1 FFLQYLFICFQ
12 VFIFEMV
19 KPYFHVSS
27 ISSFLSCLFV
37 STFFVNSLVSLPFPR
52 PDQTEI
58 LLAFKNEFPIL
69 KCDFNKWPYSEQMT
83 KSWTSKDVNSF
94 DGVVFDNKT
103 GVVTELHLRGACLSG
118 SLNANSSLFRFHYL
132 RYLDLSFNYFDSFSF
147 LPDFGKLTN
156 LESLDLSHMGLAGE
170 IPSSISSL
178 NRLTDLDLSDNE
190 LIGSLSPLLN
200 LSKLSFLYLSYNL
213 FSGNIPDLSNNQFSG
228 YFPCSLLTLPF
239 LSYLD
244 LSQNHLIDSLETMN
258 CSSSSKLER
267 LDLSY
272 NRLSGRILEP
282 LSKLTN
288 LKILALSNQNTTD
301 PINFVSS
308 LGFKSLESLDLS
320 GNTVSQLCIGSPN
333 LRELH
338 LHNCSINEFPTFIK
352 NLQKLDVLSIG
363 NNRLKGEV
371 PKWLWSM
378 PSLIQLSLSHNSLDS
393 FEGSP
398 KMLLNSSL
406 VILDLRSNAFR
417 GSLPVI
423 SPKLYFMLASNNSFE
438 GDIPLSLCNQS
449 YLVVID
455 LSHNNFSGSIPRCLI
470 TSAVEGLN
478 LRNNNLIGRFPDIFD
493 KNGSLSAVDVSHNQI
508 TGQLPRSLTN
518 LKNLEVL
525 NVEGNRIADTFP
537 FWLKGLPNLKIIV
550 LRSNKFHGPIYSPQH
565 HLSFPQLRMVD
576 ISRNKFTGSLPHDY
590 FVNLSKPL
598 ISIPQDEGNMM
609 YMGDHYL
616 NGYHPSMYLRSKGI
630 EMELEYILVAY
641 TEIDFSENKLGGQ
654 IPESI
659 GLLKSLIVLNLSNND
674 FSGHIPSSWA
684 NLTSLESLD
693 LSRNQLSGS
702 IPQDLA
708 TLSFLEYIDVS
719 HNKLTGQIPQ
729 GTQMGGQPKSS
740 FEGNLN
746 LCGLPLEES
755 CFREKAP
762 SSPEAQEPE
771 PQKQEQ
777 VLNWKAAAMGYGPGV
792 LFGLAIGQLFYSYK
806 PMLFNKLFRL

>member
-1 FFLQYLFICFQ
+1 
-12 VFIFEMV
+12 MV
-19 KPYFHVSS
+19 KPCFHVSS
-27 ISSFLSCLFV
+27 ISFFLSCLFV

-69 KCDFNKWPYSEQMT
+69 KCDFNKWPSSEQMT
-83 KSWTSKDVNSF
+83 KSWTSKDVKSF

-156 LESLDLSHMGLAGE
+156 LESLYLSYMGLVGE
-170 IPSSISSL
+170 IPSSVSSL
-178 NRLTDLDLSDNE
+178 NRLTDLRLFGNE
-190 LIGSLSPLLN
+190 LTGSVSPLLN
-200 LSKLSFLYLSYNL
+200 LSKLSLL
-213 FSGNIPDLSNNQFSG
+213 DLSNNQFSG
-228 YFPCSLLTLPF
+228 YFPCSLLAMPF
-239 LSYLD
+239 LSFLD

-258 CSSSSKLER
+258 CSSSSKLKTLYLR
-267 LDLSY
+267 NNHLSD
-272 NRLSGRILEP
+272 RILEP

-288 LKILALSNQNTTD
+288 LQELYLSFQNTTD

-320 GNTVSQLCIGSPN
+320 GNTVSRLNPGSPN
-333 LRELH
+333 LRELY
-338 LHNCSINEFPTFIK
+338 LDNCSINEFPTFIQ
-352 NLQKLDVLSIG
+352 NLQKLEYLKIA

-371 PKWLWSM
+371 PRWLWSL
-378 PSLIQLSLSHNSLDS
+378 PSLSKLWLSYNSFDS

-398 KMLLNSSL
+398 KTLLSSSL
-406 VILDLRSNAFR
+406 YMLDLRSNAFR
-417 GSLPVI
+417 GSLPIFI
-423 SPKLYFMLASNNSFE
+423 SPRLGVMIASNNSFT

-449 YLVVID
+449 YLGLLD

-470 TSAVEGLN
+470 NSSVESMN
-478 LRNNNLIGRFPDIFD
+478 LRNNNLIGRLPDIFD
-493 KNGSLSAVDVSHNQI
+493 KRDTLATLDVSYNQI
-508 TGQLPRSLTN
+508 SGKLPRSLTN
-518 LKNLEVL
+518 CTYLEVL

-550 LRSNKFHGPIYSPQH
+550 LRSNKFHGPIYAPQH

-609 YMGDHYL
+609 YMGDHYW
-616 NGYHPSMYLRSKGI
+616 NGYHPSMYLRNKGI
-630 EMELEYILVAY
+630 NMELKRIFVAY
-641 TEIDFSENKLGGQ
+641 TSIDFSENKFGGQ
-654 IPESI
+654 ISESI
-659 GLLKSLIVLNLSNND
+659 RLLKSLIVLNLSSND
-674 FSGHIPSSWA
+674 FTGHIPSSWA
-684 NLTSLESLD
+684 NLTRLESLD
-693 LSRNQLSGS
+693 ISQNQLSGK
-702 IPQDLA
+702 IPQELA
-708 TLSFLEYIDVS
+708 TLSFLEYVNVS
-719 HNKLTGQIPQ
+719 HNKLSGQIPQ

-746 LCGLPLEES
+746 LCGPPLEES
-755 CFREKAP
+755 CFGDK
-762 SSPEAQEPE
+762 AQEPKH
-771 PQKQEQ
+771 QKQEQ

>member
-1 FFLQYLFICFQ
+1 MLKLC
-12 VFIFEMV
+12 
-19 KPYFHVSS
+19 FHVSS
-27 ISSFLSCLFV
+27 ISSFLSCVFV
-37 STFFVNSLVSLPFPR
+37 SSFLVNTLVSLSFPR
-52 PDQTEI
+52 SDQIEI

-69 KCDFNKWPYSEQMT
+69 ECDFRKWPLSKQKT
-83 KSWTSKDVNSF
+83 RSWTSKDVKSF
-94 DGVVFDNKT
+94 DGVEFDNKT
-103 GVVTELHLRGACLSG
+103 GVVTKLYLGGACLSG
-118 SLNANSSLFRFHYL
+118 SLSADSSLFRLHHL
-132 RYLDLSFNYFDSFSF
+132 RYLVLSHNYFDSFSF
-147 LPDFGKLTN
+147 LPELIKLTK
-156 LESLDLSHMGLAGE
+156 LEVLALSDMGLAGE

-178 NRLTDLDLSDNE
+178 NRLTNLYLYGNE
-190 LIGSLSPLLN
+190 LIGSFSPLLN
-200 LSKLSFLYLSYNL
+200 LSKLSSLDLSSNH
-213 FSGNIPDLSNNQFSG
+213 FSGNV
-228 YFPCSLLTLPF
+228 PCSLLTMPF
-239 LSYLD
+239 LSSLD
-244 LSQNHLIDSLETMN
+244 LSRNHLIDSLETMN
-258 CSSSSKLER
+258 CSSSSKLEI

-288 LKILALSNQNTTD
+288 LQYLYLSFQNTSD
-301 PINFVSS
+301 PINFVS
-308 LGFKSLESLDLS
+308 LGFKSLEVLNLS
-320 GNTVSQLCIGSPN
+320 GNSISRLNPGSPN
-333 LRELH
+333 LWMLT
-338 LHNCSINEFPTFIK
+338 LDNCSINEFPTFIK
-352 NLQKLDVLSIG
+352 NLQNLGVLYIG

-378 PSLIQLSLSHNSLDS
+378 PSLMGLYLSHNSLDS

-417 GSLPVI
+417 GSLPIFI
-423 SPKLYFMLASNNSFE
+423 SPRLESLLASNNNFE

-449 YLVVID
+449 YLVLLD

-470 TSAVEGLN
+470 TSAVEALN

-493 KNGSLSAVDVSHNQI
+493 KNGSLGAVDVSHNQI

-525 NVEGNRIADTFP
+525 KVEGNRIADTFP

-550 LRSNKFHGPIYSPQH
+550 LRSNMFHGPIYAPQH

-590 FVNLSKPL
+590 FVNWSEPL
-598 ISIPQDEGNMM
+598 ISVPQGQEEREPL
-609 YMGDHYL
+609 YV
-616 NGYHPSMYLRSKGI
+616 GYNFGYYPSMYLRSKGI
-630 EMELEYILVAY
+630 EMELEKILDTY

-654 IPESI
+654 IPESL

-674 FSGHIPSSWA
+674 FTGHIPSSWA
-684 NLTSLESLD
+684 KLTKLESLD
-693 LSRNQLSGS
+693 LSGNQLTGK

-708 TLSFLEYIDVS
+708 TLSFLEYVNVS

-792 LFGLAIGQLFYSYK
+792 LFGLVIGQVLYSYK
-806 PMLFNKLFRL
+806 PVLFYKLFRL